1 MKCGGGGFVGGKKWK
16 LSKCRIEVLVLAL
29 APGRFFFLGG
39 GTQEI
44 GE

>member
-1 MKCGGGGFVGGKKWK
+1 MEAIKNVGLKSW
-16 LSKCRIEVLVLAL
+16 LLAL